1 MLRTLKIL
9 VIFLIATTLSHTAQA
24 KMRQLIAIPADQLIW
39 KPLANL
45 PPGAKIAHVFGDPEK
60 SGLFVARVS
69 LPAHYHVSINSHTAD
84 EVDTILS
91 GTYYIQLGDTITGK
105 VFKLPAGTSVMIP
118 ADLVHTGWT
127 NTKTVI
133 QIAGIGPS
141 GILYRPLK

>member
-1 MLRTLKIL
+1 MPRMIKIL
-9 VIFLIATTLSHTAQA
+9 VILLVVSTLSSTAQA
-24 KMRQLIAIPADQLIW
+24 KLKQLTVIPENQLVW
-39 KPLANL
+39 KSLANL

-60 SGLFVARVS
+60 RELFVARVS

-91 GTYYIQLGDTITGK
+91 GTYYIQLGDSITGK
-105 VFKLPAGTSVMIP
+105 VFKLPAGTSIILP

-141 GILYRPLK
+141 GILYRPVK